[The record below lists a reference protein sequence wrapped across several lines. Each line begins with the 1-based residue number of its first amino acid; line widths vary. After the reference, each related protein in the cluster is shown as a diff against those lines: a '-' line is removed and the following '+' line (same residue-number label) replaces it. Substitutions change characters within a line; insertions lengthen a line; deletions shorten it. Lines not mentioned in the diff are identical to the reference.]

1 MYKTPVGPRAGGALN
16 FTVLPNL
23 ANWLGA
29 NLDVFQRSRAMFARP
44 RETLSS
50 KLSLS
55 ELPVLLPRKGERG
68 DWLITYPTIR
78 RHFIQGAL

>member
-1 MYKTPVGPRAGGALN
+1 
-16 FTVLPNL
+16 
-23 ANWLGA
+23 
-29 NLDVFQRSRAMFARP
+29 MFARP